1 MKVHTPGAQLV
12 TAAKAAI
19 SDVALSRGAIEEFD
33 LAQSAAAQAKV
44 RLDGDAWLA
53 AGFSLLAIEGIDGVR
68 VELLA
73 RKLGVTKGSF
83 YWHFKDRDAFH
94 GALLER
100 WRRNATSDLIQWFE
114 QKSEPRDLFGQLL
127 RMPCISR
134 LPDQTLDVE
143 LALRLWAR
151 RDERPAAVLQE
162 VDELRIRHIGSLIA
176 SCGVPAEEVRARAV
190 LAYGYNRMS
199 GSLADE
205 AITDLCERLLTL
217 N

>member
-1 MKVHTPGAQLV
+1 
-12 TAAKAAI
+12 
-19 SDVALSRGAIEEFD
+19 
-33 LAQSAAAQAKV
+33 LARAAAVQVKS
-44 RLDGDAWLA
+44 RLDGDAWMA
-53 AGFSLLAIEGIDGVR
+53 AAFDLLATDGIDGVR

-83 YWHFKDRDAFH
+83 YWHFKDRDALH

-100 WRRNATSDLIQWFE
+100 WRRNATLDLIQWVE
-114 QKSEPRDLFGQLL
+114 QQADPRVLFGQLL

-162 VDELRIRHIGSLIA
+162 VDELRVRHIGSLIA
-176 SCGVPAEEVRARAV
+176 ACGVPAEQARARAV

-199 GSLADE
+199 GRLADE
-205 AITDLCERLLTL
+205 AITDLCEQLLTMP
-217 N
+217 